1 MVLLTVEDVNDRV
14 LAFAFV
20 HHYPD
25 LRYAYLDFIATSPSA
40 NRRGLGSALYE
51 ALREYLVRK
60 GTHGLFMDVPPG
72 DPKLVGDPARLP
84 ANRRR
89 LAFYERFGALP
100 IAGTRYE
107 EHPGIGEP
115 YDPPHLVYDP
125 LGRGLPLPRADAR
138 KVVRA
143 ILTRKYGWEP
153 EHPYVRM
160 VVQSFRDDPVA
171 FRPRRYVKVETSPLA
186 EHGRLQP
193 LKICVPEHH
202 EIHHV
207 REHGYVERPARV
219 AAILSGL
226 ENLPLEVRPVRRAGQ
241 EPIRAVHDPDFVDYL
256 DAMTA
261 KLKER
266 ETLYPYVFPIRRP
279 EKKPKDRA
287 MRAGYYCIDTFTPLS
302 RTAYQAAR
310 AAVDCVVS
318 AAEILRA
325 GERHVYALC
334 RPPGHHAERRVFGG
348 FCYFNN
354 AAIAA
359 HRLSSEGRVALLDI
373 DFHHGNGSQDIF
385 YERDDVLVLSI
396 HGHPNYAYPYFS
408 GFADEKGAGRGLN
421 LNRNY
426 PLPEG
431 AGDDRYLAALEEA
444 LGQVRRFRPWA
455 LVVSLGFD
463 ILEGDPTGA
472 FRVTPKG
479 VARAG
484 EMIGRAGFR
493 CSPSRRA
500 AIPPATCGAGRAP
513 SSPASRAAGTDGRA
527 SAPARPSAEP
537 LGVGDPVV
545 ARPVEI
551 DDAGFLAE
559 ALGGVERPRA
569 GELVLRPGVDEKHPP
584 PQAPHRPLHLPQES
598 PADAAALVA
607 RIHDDPVEVVR
618 RVCEGHAPVAR
629 VAGQAA
635 VRPAPQQE
643 AVALVPPE
651 RGVDQLERG
660 ADLLLAEHG
669 HTAEHLLDRI
679 TISAA
684 EVPEADGLDRARSG

>member
-318 AAEILRA
+318 AAEILRS

-484 EMIGRAGFR
+484 EMIGRAGF
-493 CSPSRRA
+493 
-500 AIPPATCGAGRAP
+500 
-513 SSPASRAAGTDGRA
+513 
-527 SAPARPSAEP
+527 
-537 LGVGDPVV
+537 PV
-545 ARPVEI
+545 
-551 DDAGFLAE
+551 LAVQE
-559 ALGGVERPRA
+559 GGYSVRN
-569 GELVLRPGVDEKHPP
+569 LR
-584 PQAPHRPLHLPQES
+584 
-598 PADAAALVA
+598 
-607 RIHDDPVEVVR
+607 
-618 RVCEGHAPVAR
+618 
-629 VAGQAA
+629 
-635 VRPAPQQE
+635 
-643 AVALVPPE
+643 
-651 RGVDQLERG
+651 RG
-660 ADLLLAEHG
+660 ARAFFTGLARG
-669 HTAEHLLDRI
+669 WY
-679 TISAA
+679 
-684 EVPEADGLDRARSG
+684 